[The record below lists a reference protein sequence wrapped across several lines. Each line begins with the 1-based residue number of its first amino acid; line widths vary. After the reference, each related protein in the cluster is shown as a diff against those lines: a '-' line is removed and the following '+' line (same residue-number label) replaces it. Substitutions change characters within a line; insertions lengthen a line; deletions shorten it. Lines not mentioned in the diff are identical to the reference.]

1 MLLTELQLNR
11 CLDFTVRRVV
21 MSTKMFFQLGK
32 DTQIRQRQLDDVR
45 EGMIPECE
53 IRMWKVCSCY
63 RTGVRSNVVLWEE
76 MLPHIRAMSLLVLS
90 VRSSAG

>member
-32 DTQIRQRQLDDVR
+32 DTQIRQRQLDYVR

-53 IRMWKVCSCY
+53 IRM
-63 RTGVRSNVVLWEE
+63 
-76 MLPHIRAMSLLVLS
+76 
-90 VRSSAG
+90 